1 MVNRLLV
8 AVGRACLLLFGLG
21 CLGVVAVASRKLQGH
36 PLTPLGVGL
45 AYGLPP
51 LVGVVAIW
59 LALRLSASRVARLVT
74 ECAALAVSVLTIEC
88 ALAFFASVRPT
99 IANVG
104 PGLQL
109 ERARVAAKMGLP
121 FDLRT
126 KSQVVA
132 ELRAKGV
139 DAYPEFSRDA
149 LTHANVKARFGDA
162 LYPLSQVANSRIV
175 ECNESGTFQTFVTD
189 EYGFN
194 NPPGLYDAGH
204 PTIAAVGSS
213 YTLGHCV
220 PGIQG
225 FMHRLREQYPRTL
238 NFGMAG
244 SHVPTMLAT
253 MREYVEPLRP
263 PLVLWV
269 MYPNAMETGELRDPI
284 LRSYLQPGFSQ
295 HLLERRAQVD
305 QMLRQNLV
313 EVQQEI
319 DAKQDR
325 DYAASQRGT
334 LRRILHFS
342 ELHERMNETAVPT
355 LKGLMFRPE
364 PLSDFNQTLAIIALA
379 RDTVAG
385 WGGHLVVVLIPTFEE
400 VVANQI
406 PPDRSNQRI
415 LTLLQPLGVHVI
427 NGVEL
432 LRSQADP
439 AAFYNLR
446 SNNHLNEAGHLL
458 LGNYIIADLE
468 THFPQLT
475 SVSK

>member
-1 MVNRLLV
+1 MANRLLV

-21 CLGVVAVASRKLQGH
+21 CLGAVAIASRKLHGH
-36 PLTPLGVGL
+36 PLTPLGVVF

-51 LVGVVAIW
+51 LIGAVAIW
-59 LALRLSASRVARLVT
+59 LALRLPAGRVSRLVT
-74 ECAALAVSVLTIEC
+74 ECAALGVSVLVIEC
-88 ALAFFASVRPT
+88 GLTFFASVRPT

-132 ELRAKGV
+132 ELRAQGV

-149 LTHANVKARFGDA
+149 LTHASVKARFGEA
-162 LYPLSQVANSRIV
+162 LYPLSQVSSSRIV

-194 NPPGLYDAGH
+194 NPPGLYAAGH

-244 SHVPTMLAT
+244 SHVLTMLAT

-263 PLVLWV
+263 SLVLWV

-319 DAKQDR
+319 DAKQGS
-325 DYAASQRGT
+325 DYAASQRGK
-334 LRRILHFS
+334 LRRILHLS
-342 ELHERMNETAVPT
+342 ELHERVNETAVPT
-355 LKGLMFRPE
+355 LKGLMFRPA
-364 PLSDFNQTLAIIALA
+364 PLTDFSQTQAIIALA
-379 RDTVAG
+379 RDTVAS

-406 PPDRSNQRI
+406 PPDRSNERI
-415 LTLLQPLGVHVI
+415 LGLLQPLGVHVI
-427 NGVEL
+427 NGVQL
-432 LRSQADP
+432 LRAQSDP

-468 THFPQLT
+468 NNFPQLT
-475 SVSK
+475 AVSK